1 MTAKN
6 VSSDRKRSRL
16 VEKRSKFTKIKK
28 NKILMGIVIVVIAIV
43 AVTAIYMVIENI
55 KESDGVA
62 TGNVPIAIEDFSV
75 VAKNSENI
83 TIDVLSNDE
92 NSFNITDITNPSYG
106 SISING
112 SDIYYTPSENFSG
125 VDYFNYTVV
134 SETGESATAKVH
146 IIVADQNPI
155 ALIDTTTGTIVLELF
170 EDKVPNTCENFIKLA
185 NDGFYEN
192 LVFHRVIDDFMI
204 QGGGFHADG
213 TLKESPYGTI
223 GLEIHPDV
231 RHVDGAIAMARTN
244 DPNSATSQFF
254 INDGPQYQLEP
265 GGVDPN
271 GYAAFGIVIDGIE
284 VVRSIALVET
294 TLKNGMQG
302 WPVGEVI
309 INSITI
315 ENQ

>member
-6 VSSDRKRSRL
+6 VSSDRKRSRP

-28 NKILMGIVIVVIAIV
+28 NKILMGVVLVVIAIV
-43 AVTAIYMVIENI
+43 AIAAIYMVVVNI
-55 KESDGVA
+55 KDTDVDASGAPVA
-62 TGNVPIAIEDFSV
+62 VEDFSV

-106 SISING
+106 SASING

-146 IIVADQNPI
+146 VIVADRNPI
-155 ALIDTTTGTIVLELF
+155 ALFDTTMGTIVVELF
-170 EDKVPNTCENFIKLA
+170 EGKLPNTCENFIKLA
-185 NDGFYEN
+185 NDGFYDGMN
-192 LVFHRVIDDFMI
+192 FYRVSDDFMI
-204 QGGGFHADG
+204 QAGRYFPDG
-213 TLKESPYGTI
+213 SEQQSPYGTI
-223 GLEIHPDV
+223 DFEVHEDIK
-231 RHVDGAIAMARTN
+231 HVDGAISMARST
-244 DPNSATSQFF
+244 DPNSASAEFF
-254 INDGPQYQLEP
+254 ICDGAQSGLD
-265 GGVDPN
+265 GS
-271 GYAAFGIVIDGIE
+271 YAAFGVTIDGIE
-284 VVRSIALVET
+284 VVRNIASQPHDNSHPAGGGKPNTDIV
-294 TLKNGMQG
+294 
-302 WPVGEVI
+302 